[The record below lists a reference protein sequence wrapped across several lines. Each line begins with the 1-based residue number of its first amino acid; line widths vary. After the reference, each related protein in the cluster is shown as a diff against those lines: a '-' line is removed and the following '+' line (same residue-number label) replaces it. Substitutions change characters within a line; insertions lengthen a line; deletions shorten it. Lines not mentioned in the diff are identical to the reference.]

1 MRTDHRH
8 LASKAGTLLALTGIV
23 GLAGAS
29 VAGLPAAIVTPAA
42 AVVIAG
48 VVLASATQGAL
59 GLLTGP
65 LELLGT
71 LGNVLSYLRL
81 AALGLASTY
90 LAEVANQLGTRG
102 PLLLGILVATL
113 FHALNLALAAFSPMI
128 QALRLHY
135 VEFFGQFHEG
145 GGRLFSP
152 LGGSVAL
159 SEEPGRDAVPPAID
173 RTIPKPIP
181 AGSFS

>member
-1 MRTDHRH
+1 VFGVDP
-8 LASKAGTLLALTGIV
+8 LLVSEPYSLLGNLQFGRLIYPV
-23 GLAGAS
+23 YS
-29 VAGLPAAIVTPAA
+29 VVLVIAAIIV
-42 AVVIAG
+42 G

-90 LAEVANQLGTRG
+90 LAEVANELGTRG
-102 PLLLGILVATL
+102 PLLLGIVVAPL

-159 SEEPGRDAVPPAID
+159 SRERGRDAVPPAVD
-173 RTIPKPIP
+173 RTIPTPIP
-181 AGSFS
+181 AGSLS

>member
-1 MRTDHRH
+1 V
-8 LASKAGTLLALTGIV
+8 ALTG
-23 GLAGAS
+23 
-29 VAGLPAAIVTPAA
+29 AAH
-42 AVVIAG
+42 G
-48 VVLASATQGAL
+48 VL
-59 GLLTGP
+59 GLFIGP

-90 LAEVANQLGTRG
+90 LAEVANQLGARG
-102 PLLLGILVATL
+102 PLLLGILVAAL

-152 LGGSVAL
+152 LGGAVAL
-159 SEEPGRDAVPPAID
+159 TGEPGRATDLPVLD
-173 RTIPKPIP
+173 RTAPEPIP
-181 AGSFS
+181 AGSHA